1 VIKYSSHRAR
11 FWTDFHSTLVSGEF
25 LRNLFWKYH
34 EGENKESIKIKRRW
48 SATLE
53 SGDSPTTSTS
63 PTLPTSAKWFPMS
76 IVPTAA
82 TAVGP
87 VGAAGNL
94 APYHLSLSPTSLAA
108 NTVYSNMAYMNNSGS
123 PAGLP
128 YMLSQAA
135 TGPGGGNPNPGA
147 LPNSNSAVALLN
159 VSNLLSQK
167 DSRWLQLEVCREFQR
182 NKCSRSD
189 TECKFAHPAANVE
202 VQNGRVTACY
212 DSIKVSWF

>member
-1 VIKYSSHRAR
+1 MANKLNIFVILDQELLQLMAQS
-11 FWTDFHSTLVSGEF
+11 
-25 LRNLFWKYH
+25 
-34 EGENKESIKIKRRW
+34 
-48 SATLE
+48 
-53 SGDSPTTSTS
+53 
-63 PTLPTSAKWFPMS
+63 
-76 IVPTAA
+76 
-82 TAVGP
+82 
-87 VGAAGNL
+87 GAAG
-94 APYHLSLSPTSLAA
+94 PFLSLSPSSL
-108 NTVYSNMAYMNNSGS
+108 NGTTIYSNMAYMNNS
-123 PAGLP
+123 AGLP

-135 TGPGGGNPNPGA
+135 ASGNPASAP

-212 DSIKVSWF
+212 DSIKVS